1 MGGGIVNIRLPN
13 RQLVATWFSPRRRS
27 ALYVLALLCW
37 IGALALPAVDVT
49 RSTPLTTGGWD
60 PGGAPAIARG
70 ITPLLWGAIFL
81 PFYPQTMLGW
91 LANPLF
97 IIAVV
102 LAPLCRTCQCRRRLS
117 FFLWPAVLLAAIS
130 VPTYNASPLL
140 GDEGG
145 VTYNVIT
152 ALHIGYALWLA
163 APLLLLVAL
172 ALCNLAES
180 MQAK

>member
-1 MGGGIVNIRLPN
+1 MNIRLPN
-13 RQLVATWFSPRRRS
+13 RPLVATWLSPRRRT

-60 PGGAPAIARG
+60 PGDAPEVARG
-70 ITPLLWGAIFL
+70 MTLLLWGAMLL
-81 PFYPQTMLGW
+81 PFHPQAMFGW

-97 IIAVV
+97 IFSVV
-102 LAPLCRTCQCRRRLS
+102 LTPLCRTCQCRTRLS

-130 VPTYNASPLL
+130 VPLYNASPML

-163 APLLLLVAL
+163 APLLLLAAL
-172 ALCNLAES
+172 ALRNLVEPI
-180 MQAK
+180 QPK